1 MNNTRNEKIVSNM
14 IWRFMERCGAQG
26 VTFIVSL
33 VLARLLDP
41 SAYGTV
47 ALVTV
52 FITILQ
58 VFVDSGMANAL
69 IQKEKVDDLDFSTVF
84 FFNLGMC
91 IALYVIM
98 FLAAPVIATFYGI
111 DDLTPTI
118 RVLSIVIIVSG
129 VKNVQQAYVSRN
141 MLFKKFFFSTLGG
154 TLGAALIGIVLAYKG
169 FGVWALV
176 AQHLFNTLIDTAIL
190 WITVKWRPRFIF
202 SFSRLKVLFNYGWKL
217 LASGL
222 IDTIYNELRQLLIGK
237 LYTTSD
243 LAYYNQGKK
252 IPGYLASNINNAID
266 SVLLPT
272 MSKEQ
277 RHRETVKNM
286 TRRAVKI
293 STYVMMPIMMGIAV
307 CANSLVQLVLSDKWM
322 PCVPYIQLC
331 CFTYSFY
338 IIHTANL
345 NAIKALGRSD
355 LFLKLEIVKKVVGLS
370 ILLFS
375 IRFGVFVMAC
385 FGVIE
390 SIISQ
395 IINAWP
401 NSKLL
406 KYNYLEQIKDIIPN
420 MLLTVL
426 MGAIV
431 YSVNFL
437 SLGNVK
443 TLLIQIPLG
452 VIVYIILSI
461 TFKIDSYYYVLNTI
475 RNFRNKA

>member
-41 SAYGTV
+41 STYGTV

-111 DDLTPTI
+111 DDLVPII

-154 TLGAALIGIVLAYKG
+154 TLGAALIGIALAYKG

-190 WITVKWRPRFIF
+190 WITVKWRPRFVF

-222 IDTIYNELRQLLIGK
+222 INTIYTELRQLLIGK

-277 RHRETVKNM
+277 RYRETVKNM

-355 LFLKLEIVKKVVGLS
+355 LFLKLEIIKKVVGLS

-420 MLLTVL
+420 MLLTVM

-437 SLGNVK
+437 SLGSVK